1 MQALR
6 AAACLLVVV
15 YHALD
20 SWAARLLPV
29 RSADS
34 LWPNGAAGVD
44 LFFVISGFV
53 MARSSARLAGA
64 ADARR
69 FAWRRLR
76 RVVPLYW
83 LMTGAKL
90 LILAV
95 SGAAVLPGL
104 WQLAAS
110 LLFIPARDMAGVVRP
125 VLGVGWTLEFE
136 MLFYALFTVAIW
148 RRPRGSALALL
159 LPPLAA
165 LAGAGLF
172 RGAAWPAPCALAN
185 GLVLEFCLG
194 VAVAGWAG
202 CRPRAGAAL
211 LAIGLTLLLT
221 LPQPGPWRFAVWGV
235 PAAACLAGAV
245 ALEPV
250 AGGRVPAWL
259 LAVGEASFSIYLL
272 HPFLVPVLAR
282 GLSGYAPTQAGL
294 PALIAACLLVS
305 ASGGLL
311 LHRWVDWPWQGY
323 LTAWP
328 ARRAGVA
335 RAGRLGAA

>member
-6 AAACLLVVV
+6 AAACLLVVL

-20 SWAARLLPV
+20 SWGARQSPV

-64 ADARR
+64 ADAWR

-76 RVVPLYW
+76 RIVPLYW

-90 LILAV
+90 LVLAV

-110 LLFIPARDMAGVVRP
+110 LLFVPARDAAGLVRP

-136 MLFYALFTVAIW
+136 MLFYALFATAIW
-148 RRPRGSALALL
+148 RRPRGPALALL
-159 LPPLAA
+159 LPPLVA
-165 LAGAGLF
+165 LAVAGFF
-172 RGAAWPAPCALAN
+172 RGPAWPAPGARAK
-185 GLVLEFCLG
+185 GLVLELWLG
-194 VAVAGWAG
+194 GAVAGWAG
-202 CRPRAGAAL
+202 GRPRAGAAL
-211 LAIGLTLLLT
+211 LAIGLALLLS
-221 LPQPGPWRFAVWGV
+221 LPQPGPWRFAAWGV

-250 AGGRVPAWL
+250 AAGRVPGWL

-272 HPFLVPVLAR
+272 HPFLVPALAR
-282 GLSGYAPTQAGL
+282 GLSWYAPTQAGL

-311 LHRWVDWPWQGY
+311 LHRWVDWPLQRY
-323 LTAWP
+323 LAAWP
-328 ARRAGVA
+328 ARRARVA
-335 RAGRLGAA
+335 RAGRLGAV